1 MAITC
6 QYSINK
12 RRHHHFPLVTLSR
25 SMMIGYLFFLN
36 SLQPD
41 IGALAIF
48 PLCPRVSDIASKENT
63 CATQRNGGFAGI
75 IFAAAR

>member
-1 MAITC
+1 
-6 QYSINK
+6 
-12 RRHHHFPLVTLSR
+12 
-25 SMMIGYLFFLN
+25 MMIGYLFFLN

-63 CATQRNGGFAGI
+63 CATQRNGGSAGI